1 MPRAG
6 PGGCAT
12 GWIRPG
18 APANGT
24 AQALLFTGDLDSA
37 RTAAWPCRTPG
48 CPTAT
53 RRTSGRCDGCRRA
66 RVDSGLCWADFDTAP
81 PPRGTRPLRPGNC
94 SVPGCEGD
102 LHCAGLCFRHER
114 AWGKDR
120 TEPVTAFTARAR
132 PLTRAAECRVAGCDR
147 ESIARRGLCRFH
159 DQRLHRRGILA
170 GDELAAWVASERPR
184 LGVHQFSLA
193 GLPEL
198 ARTELLYALQHRDQ
212 APPPLDPTEVR
223 ILLARLGGAASLRE
237 ADPQV
242 VCESGGTQ
250 YNAGTR
256 GLFRSLRRHL
266 DRAWAQYAGA
276 DPFAGDVWQV
286 ALLDLPVNA
295 SRRWPATQGEIDFGV
310 IEPAWLREIVKD
322 WARSTRPYLQ
332 RLRETLRACQ
342 AASHALITAGPAG
355 PASLGAGD
363 FTRILDAIS
372 TQRRTD
378 GDLYSANHRNLMI
391 YQFCQVIEHGR
402 ASGLMSAVPD
412 PFRPASR
419 HRVREDPNE
428 DELGKA
434 LPEMVIRQLDAS
446 LHLLGPA
453 GRAGA
458 IAAADLQRMH
468 QVIYQIL
475 RDTGRRPGEVVSLR
489 AGCVEVTGG
498 QHSLIYDNHKAGRMR
513 RRLPVTAATA
523 GIILAWQRHRASL
536 RVPPALDRWLF
547 PSPLLRA
554 RQSRGHITPSCV
566 ARGFKAWTRQI
577 GVIDSELPGP
587 GGTPAPFGPS
597 LITPYALRHSYAQ
610 RHADAGVP
618 VDVLKE
624 LMDHVS
630 VTTTMGY
637 YQVSLKRKQQA
648 IRAVGQ
654 LATDAAGNPAPFAS
668 TTAYQRASV
677 AVPFGNCT
685 EPSNVNAGGGILPD
699 PLPVRRLRLLPAR
712 PLLPAG
718 PRTAHRRP
726 ARRPGNRP
734 GDGCRRLRAGQ
745 PHRRDRRVH
754 RRDRGDAPQAL
765 PDGPR
770 PARRARGS
778 QPDPA
783 PGPRRPHPAAD
794 PRSRPRHG
802 DRVTAP
808 GRAQAMLAARA
819 RASQDKRQRAL
830 DAVQALE
837 AAGTPVTATAVAA
850 AAQVSIWLVYAG
862 GVRDHVEAA
871 QRRQAEHQ
879 PGPGPVA
886 PPRRGAPVTQASL
899 RTDLAIARDE
909 IRRSAPNT
917 TSSAAGSAS
926 SSAPK
931 SKDPT
936 GPS

>member
-1 MPRAG
+1 MP
-6 PGGCAT
+6 
-12 GWIRPG
+12 
-18 APANGT
+18 
-24 AQALLFTGDLDSA
+24 
-37 RTAAWPCRTPG
+37 
-48 CPTAT
+48 PTH
-53 RRTSGRCDGCRRA
+53 
-66 RVDSGLCWADFDTAP
+66 P
-81 PPRGTRPLRPGNC
+81 
-94 SVPGCEGD
+94 
-102 LHCAGLCFRHER
+102 H
-114 AWGKDR
+114 
-120 TEPVTAFTARAR
+120 
-132 PLTRAAECRVAGCDR
+132 
-147 ESIARRGLCRFH
+147 I
-159 DQRLHRRGILA
+159 GILS
-170 GDELAAWVASERPR
+170 AA
-184 LGVHQFSLA
+184 
-193 GLPEL
+193 
-198 ARTELLYALQHRDQ
+198 QH
-212 APPPLDPTEVR
+212 
-223 ILLARLGGAASLRE
+223 
-237 ADPQV
+237 
-242 VCESGGTQ
+242 
-250 YNAGTR
+250 
-256 GLFRSLRRHL
+256 
-266 DRAWAQYAGA
+266 QYAGA

-310 IEPAWLREIVKD
+310 IELAWLREIVKD

-342 AASHALITAGPAG
+342 AASHALITAGRTD

-391 YQFCQVIEHGR
+391 CQFCQVIEHGR

-412 PFRPASR
+412 PFRPARR

-434 LPEMVIRQLDAS
+434 LPEMVIRQLDAH

-458 IAAADLQRMH
+458 IAAADLQQMH

-475 RDTGRRPGEVVSLR
+475 RDTGRRPGEVASLR
-489 AGCVEVTGG
+489 TGCVEVTGG
-498 QHSLIYDNHKAGRMR
+498 QHNLIYDNHKAGRMR
-513 RRLPVTAATA
+513 RRLPITA
-523 GIILAWQRHRASL
+523 GTAEIILSWQLHRASL

-566 ARGFKAWTRQI
+566 ARGFKAWTGQI

-587 GGTPAPFGPS
+587 GGTPVPFDPS

-624 LMDHVS
+624 LMDHAS

-648 IRAVGQ
+648 IRVVGQ
-654 LATDAAGNPAPFAS
+654 LATDASRQPRPVRQHHRLRAGLGRGAVRQLHRAV
-668 TTAYQRASV
+668 QRQRRRRR
-677 AVPFGNCT
+677 
-685 EPSNVNAGGGILPD
+685 LPD

-726 ARRPGNRP
+726 ACRPGNRP
-734 GDGCRRLRAGQ
+734 GNGCRRLRAGQ

-754 RRDRGDAPQAL
+754 RSGRGDAPQAL

-770 PARRARGS
+770 PAHRDRGS

-794 PRSRPRHG
+794 PLSGPRHG
-802 DRVTAP
+802 DRMTAP

-819 RASQDKRQRAL
+819 RASQDKRQRAM

-850 AAQVSIWLVYAG
+850 AAQVSVWLAYAD

-886 PPRRGAPVTQASL
+886 PPRCGPPATQASL

-909 IRRSAPNT
+909 IRRLRAEHDKLRSRLRLQLGAEIEGPDRAKLIARVADLE
-917 TSSAAGSAS
+917 AATRQLAAERDARAAEAS
-926 SSAPK
+926 HAQRQVRELEDDLTAARESLRRAIRQANR
-931 SKDPT
+931 
-936 GPS
+936 